1 MHSVLV
7 VDDEDVLRALIASIV
22 ADLGLRPL
30 EATNGREALAVLEA
44 EREPPIL
51 VITDVMMPQMN
62 GVALVHQLRQHP
74 RYREIPVVLMSAA
87 ERRRADSLAE
97 HFLFKPF
104 EIAEL
109 EAIIARYVRARR
121 NPTR

>member
-87 ERRRADSLAE
+87 ERRRADGLAE

-109 EAIIARYVRARR
+109 EAIIARYARARR
-121 NPTR
+121 NPTS